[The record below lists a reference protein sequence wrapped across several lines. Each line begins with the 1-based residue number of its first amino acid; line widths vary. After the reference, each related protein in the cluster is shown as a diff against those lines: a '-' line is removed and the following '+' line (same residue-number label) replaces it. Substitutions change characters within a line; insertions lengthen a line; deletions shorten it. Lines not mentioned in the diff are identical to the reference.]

1 MKTTQYSLLE
11 LSDLFHAKQ
20 IDMLSNESVEITL
33 DDKSDVSCIELLTHD
48 DCNYFVIANNA
59 TGLNESFW
67 TTDDSHFITITTV
80 EETTVEE
87 TTVDN
92 LDINAIAVTNEE
104 IIQDLQNKI
113 IADGIN
119 AVMDLCSEFSGI
131 ELLELCQKLQTMA
144 VRKIKTEIK
153 TENKKTKVN
162 KPETQTEKKERV
174 SAKNFKYYDLLK
186 SWHGV
191 PTDKIIADKL
201 NGGYSSSVINED
213 KRVINVLMGTDPK
226 LEISQDWANYI
237 IGYWEQNPDTTWVR
251 LHYCFAKTSKSN
263 GARDCQDIGLLCNYI
278 VDNGVSKEDIEAAIA
293 SQIASQN

>member
-1 MKTTQYSLLE
+1 MTTIKTTTYTLQEFAQLVPAPSSIIKLCNITENNSYYVSGFMSNSHEGYNYIEFLVGPANSISLWIDLENKNSSGDALVYS
-11 LSDLFHAKQ
+11 
-20 IDMLSNESVEITL
+20 
-33 DDKSDVSCIELLTHD
+33 VS
-48 DCNYFVIANNA
+48 
-59 TGLNESFW
+59 
-67 TTDDSHFITITTV
+67 ITTT
-80 EETTVEE
+80 EDATTEDA
-87 TTVDN
+87 TTEDATTEDATTDN
-92 LDINAIAVTNEE
+92 LDINAIA
-104 IIQDLQNKI
+104 
-113 IADGIN
+113 
-119 AVMDLCSEFSGI
+119 DLCADLSATDLIQLS
-131 ELLELCQKLQTMA
+131 QKLQSMA
-144 VRKIKTEIK
+144 VKKIKSDS
-153 TENKKTKVN
+153 KKTKVN

>member
-1 MKTTQYSLLE
+1 MTTIKTTTYTLQEFAQLVPAPSSIIKLCNITENNSYYVSGFMSNSHEGYNYIEFLVGPANSISLWIDLENKNSSGDALVYS
-11 LSDLFHAKQ
+11 
-20 IDMLSNESVEITL
+20 
-33 DDKSDVSCIELLTHD
+33 VS
-48 DCNYFVIANNA
+48 
-59 TGLNESFW
+59 
-67 TTDDSHFITITTV
+67 ITTT
-80 EETTVEE
+80 EDATTEDA
-87 TTVDN
+87 TTDN
-92 LDINAIAVTNEE
+92 LDINAIA
-104 IIQDLQNKI
+104 
-113 IADGIN
+113 
-119 AVMDLCSEFSGI
+119 DLCADLSATDLIQLS
-131 ELLELCQKLQTMA
+131 QKLQSMA
-144 VRKIKTEIK
+144 VKKIKSDS
-153 TENKKTKVN
+153 KKTKVN